1 LDVLGI
7 EQAAYYGRH
16 TGAGVAVEI
25 ARRAP
30 DRASMVLTDGFP
42 VFASA
47 YTEERLEEYLGS
59 IDPKWDGSHLMWI
72 WSRYRDLFIFW
83 PWDKRTAA
91 SRADTGLPGPDY
103 LHRGALEFME
113 SGNEFRKVYASAFR
127 YPGLKIIDQVKVP
140 VCFGNRPG
148 DSQYRTMSKY
158 PPEAWQQEFPRE
170 TIAAAVRE
178 REILRLHPARFQ
190 YSDPGDDFRA
200 GADWPDVGYVHT
212 GIGQSLVRGRG
223 SNNSCR
229 PVLLLHHL

>member
-1 LDVLGI
+1 
-7 EQAAYYGRH
+7 
-16 TGAGVAVEI
+16 
-25 ARRAP
+25 
-30 DRASMVLTDGFP
+30 
-42 VFASA
+42 
-47 YTEERLEEYLGS
+47 
-59 IDPKWDGSHLMWI
+59 
-72 WSRYRDLFIFW
+72 
-83 PWDKRTAA
+83 
-91 SRADTGLPGPDY
+91 
-103 LHRGALEFME
+103 
-113 SGNEFRKVYASAFR
+113 
-127 YPGLKIIDQVKVP
+127 

-223 SNNSCR
+223 SNNAGR
-229 PVLLLHHL
+229 PVLLLHDLPGSSALHLPLLDALGKDRRVIAIDLMGQGESLICEG